1 MAFPTTGSQT
11 ELQAI
16 NQVLASVGQAPVTNL
31 EQTNPDVAIVINTL
45 DQVSREV
52 QAEGWTCNQESY
64 LPFARNADNK
74 IPVAANM
81 IRLDLSD
88 NLKNKSHDS
97 VQRDGFLYD
106 RRDHTYEWDYNP
118 ECDVTWELMW
128 DDLPMPIRDY
138 VTSRA
143 AVMVSQRLIGDP
155 AQYQALQQQEIY
167 TRANAIEYDTEQ
179 GEYTFFGCPD
189 GRGNYYRPY
198 KPFHALYR

>member
-16 NQVLASVGQAPVTNL
+16 NQVLASVGQAPVTTL

-52 QAEGWTCNQESY
+52 QAEGWTCNQESG
-64 LPFARNADNK
+64 LVLARNADNK
-74 IPVAANM
+74 LPVAANM
-81 IRLDLSD
+81 IRLDLTD
-88 NLKNKSHDS
+88 NFKNKAHDS

-106 RRDHTYEWDYNP
+106 RRNHTYEWDYNP
-118 ECDVTWELMW
+118 EVDVTWELVW

-138 VTSRA
+138 ITSRA
-143 AVMVSQRLIGDP
+143 AVIVSQRLIGDP

-179 GEYTFFGCPD
+179 GDYTFFGCPD
-189 GRGNYYRPY
+189 GKGNYYRPY

>member
-52 QAEGWTCNQESY
+52 QAEGWTCNQESG
-64 LPFARNADNK
+64 LTLARNADNRL
-74 IPVAANM
+74 PVGANM
-81 IRLDLSD
+81 IRLDLTD
-88 NLKNKSHDS
+88 NFKNKAYDS

-106 RRDHTYEWDYNP
+106 RRNHTYEWDYNP
-118 ECDVTWELMW
+118 EVDVTWELIW

-138 VTSRA
+138 ITSRA

-179 GEYTFFGCPD
+179 GDYTFFGCPD